1 MKKSELK
8 EVLKP
13 LIKECIKEVIFEEGV
28 LSGVISEVM
37 KGTATTQVVA
47 EAKVEEQKA
56 QLLVEQQKHQDEV
69 RNKIRETK
77 EKMLEAIGN
86 ETYNGVNLFEGTAP
100 LKSGGNPAA
109 KTAAQSPLSKYAP
122 DDQGVDI
129 SKIFSSKWKD
139 LV

>member
-37 KGTATTQVVA
+37 KGTTTTQVVA
-47 EAKVEEQKA
+47 EAKVEEQKV
-56 QLLVEQQKHQDEV
+56 QLLVEQQKHQEEV

-77 EKMLEAIGN
+77 KKMLDAIGK

-100 LKSGGNPAA
+100 LKSGGNPAT
-109 KTAAQSPLSKYAP
+109 KTSPQSPLSTYAP